1 MLKSRE
7 ELDLYLSEF
16 IQKKKFEEYSD
27 EVIDYIYAHH
37 NIPKG
42 EISDYLSGRK
52 SWKDA
57 NDILVFCT
65 YEALQKLKVDFDKRM
80 VAYYEGITNFYTKSE
95 IGKYTKYK
103 HQTDTIK
110 WPLRVP
116 CYQVAKD
123 QWIGVADMKLLF
135 QLGDAQLIRYNENA
149 QRIMRKKISGGQEEY
164 IPYVNKK
171 AVNEIVQFYKSGIYI
186 PNTLTLNIPED
197 VEVSFKYDND
207 AHEMVF
213 NSIQCLD
220 ITDGYHRYLA
230 ALKAYQDD
238 KEFNTPIELR
248 ITQFSDEKARGFI
261 YQEDQKT
268 KMTKVESKSMQVN
281 APANIIVE
289 RLGSSSTSNLKGLI
303 KRTGGIIDQPIL
315 VTCIDKYYLKG
326 KIDLSRAEII
336 EHYKIVEDF
345 FNTITDAETTL
356 LSETWTYDYMV
367 SAILVLSYMEE
378 QKNFKK
384 KGLTYKEVDVNK
396 LIHSL
401 SGEVKKAPSQK
412 LSNTEMDVINK
423 KIEAS
428 IKSKK

>member
-42 EISDYLSGRK
+42 EIADYLSGRK
-52 SWKDA
+52 SWTDA
-57 NDILVFCT
+57 NDVLVFCA
-65 YEALQKLKVDFDKRM
+65 YEAINKLKIDFDKRM
-80 VAYYEGITNFYTKSE
+80 LAYYEGISKFYTKSE

-103 HQTDTIK
+103 YQIDTIK

-123 QWIGVADMKLLF
+123 QWIGVTDMKFLF

-207 AHEMVF
+207 THEMIF

-230 ALKAYQDD
+230 AWKTYQED
-238 KEFNTPIELR
+238 KDFNTPIELR

-268 KMTKVESKSMQVN
+268 KMTKIESKSMQVN

-289 RLGSSSTSNLKGLI
+289 RLNSSSSSNLKGLI
-303 KRTGGIIDQPIL
+303 RRTGGIIDQPML
-315 VTCIDKYYLKG
+315 VSCIDKYYLRG
-326 KIDLSRAEII
+326 KTDLSRTEII
-336 EHYKIVEDF
+336 EHYKVIEDF
-345 FNTITDAETTL
+345 FNTITDEETAL
-356 LSETWTYDYMV
+356 LSEPWPYDYMV
-367 SAILVLSYMEE
+367 SAILILTYMKA
-378 QKNFKK
+378 QHNNTK
-384 KGLTYKEVDVNK
+384 KGLTYKEVDINN
-396 LIHSL
+396 LIHAL
-401 SGEVKKAPSQK
+401 SGDVKKAPSQK
-412 LSNTEMDVINK
+412 LSNAETEALNK
-423 KIEAS
+423 KIESS